1 METTKKQVYRVVLR
15 FPPGITRSVFVKER
29 SRAKAEKA
37 ALRKYPDA
45 TGIDRLPHPQ
55 N

>member
-45 TGIDRLPHPQ
+45 IRVDRSPYPQ